1 MFDTERICLD
11 LCTLE
16 CGLILETE
24 RDSVTE
30 FVCKAGEFKE
40 RRCFNHGMVKHAVK
54 LKTAS
59 FYLNKTTVLWFKKNG
74 LQRQ

>member
-40 RRCFNHGMVKHAVK
+40 RRCFQPWYG
-54 LKTAS
+54 KTCC
-59 FYLNKTTVLWFKKNG
+59 KTKDCKFLSEQNYCPLV
-74 LQRQ
+74 